1 MLRAASLQAFAD
13 LRHRWLQ
20 TALVFFVV
28 AAAAT
33 VLMLALTVWR
43 ASSEPYEQAL
53 DKANG
58 PHAWFFGGRSNLLRI
73 AQRDGVV
80 GFAGPYTVSYNFSVT
95 LGTERHPVRFWDTGA
110 DLPEVAPVLLTEGR
124 WLAPDGQDE
133 VVIGAGF
140 AREAGFEVG
149 DEIVVTDEAGRTALQ
164 IVGIAAN
171 LERAPYPVWGPAV
184 FHVLPSTMERLI
196 NGRVNAWML
205 GVRLEDASASE
216 QFISQVRADYPS
228 VITVPWQEVRD
239 TVNDVNTGNVVFLGV
254 FSGFAL
260 LAVGFIIAN
269 AIGGQVLAQF
279 REIGLLKAVG
289 FTPGQVT
296 GLLLLENT
304 LIAVPA
310 ALIGAALGF
319 ALSPLFLSSV
329 ASLFDASAFPAF
341 DPLVLGIVVAGVAL
355 ITMVFTA
362 VPAWR
367 AGRLS
372 TLRALTAGVKAEGS
386 RPSLPAKIASRLRL
400 PPLMV
405 IAVKDA
411 FSRPLRAVL
420 TIGAL
425 TLAVMTVTLALV
437 LDATL
442 MAAQDD
448 PRLLGQQ
455 PFELQVDPRTMS
467 NDDAEALIS
476 AHPEVERYVKRAW
489 FEVDI
494 GQRYQHVGTWGLTG
508 DYLEIGY
515 PIHEGRMFS
524 GPGEA
529 VLGLGLA
536 RELDLGVG
544 DTITFLL
551 WGETRLE
558 LPVVGTYV
566 EDSNSGRM
574 IMFDLATVEEIVP
587 DPAYVSF
594 GVKLLPGTD
603 AEAVRQSLQ
612 RDGGDGIDVDNLA
625 QDWVDSVQEN
635 RREIRAI
642 VFPLNG
648 VLLAVAAV
656 SLLTSLLF
664 TVRERQRDIGILK
677 SIGLTPVQVVSA
689 FVMGSTMFALLAAV
703 IGLPAGVFLTNVL
716 LDFAAQRDGLPT
728 GIAQTPSI
736 GWLLLVVPVAVAVTV
751 IGSALPAMQAGRSR
765 ITDALRYE

>member
-1 MLRAASLQAFAD
+1 MLRATLLQVFAD
-13 LRHRWLQ
+13 LRHRWVQ
-20 TALVFFVV
+20 TALVFFVI

-53 DKANG
+53 DEANG
-58 PHAWFFGGRSNLLRI
+58 PHAWFFGGRSDLLRI
-73 AQRDGVV
+73 AERDGVV
-80 GFAGPYTVSYNFSVT
+80 GFAGPYTVSLNFSVT
-95 LGTERHPVRFWDTGA
+95 VGTERHAVRFWDTGA
-110 DLPEVAPVLLTEGR
+110 ELPEVEPALLTKGR
-124 WLAPDGQDE
+124 WLDPDGQDE
-133 VVIGAGF
+133 VIIGAGF
-140 AREAGFEVG
+140 ARDAGFEVG
-149 DEIVVTDEAGRTALQ
+149 DEMVVADEAGRTALD

-171 LERAPYPVWGPAV
+171 LERAPYPDWGPAV
-184 FHVLPSTMERLI
+184 FHVLPSTFERLI
-196 NGRVNAWML
+196 HGQVNAFML

-216 QFISQVRADYPS
+216 QFISQVRGDYPS
-228 VITVPWQEVRD
+228 VITRSWQEVRHS
-239 TVNDVNTGNVVFLGV
+239 VMNNNEGIVVFLGV

-269 AIGGQVLAQF
+269 AIGGQVLAQY

-296 GLLLLENT
+296 VLLLLENM

-310 ALIGAALGF
+310 ALVGAALGF

-329 ASLFDASAFPAF
+329 ASLFNASAFPAF

-372 TLRALTAGVKAEGS
+372 TLRALTSGVMAEGS

-405 IAVKDA
+405 IAIKDA
-411 FSRPLRAVL
+411 FSRPLRALL

-442 MAAQDD
+442 VAGQDD
-448 PRLLGQQ
+448 PGLWGRQ
-455 PFELQVDPRTMS
+455 PFELQVVPRTTS
-467 NDDAEALIS
+467 NDDTEALVKS
-476 AHPEVERYVKRAW
+476 RPEVERYVKRAW

-494 GQRYQHVGTWGLTG
+494 ADRYQHLGTWGLTG
-508 DYLEIGY
+508 DYQEIGY

-536 RELDLGVG
+536 REMGLGVG
-544 DTITFLL
+544 DSITFLL

-566 EDSNSGRM
+566 EDGDRGRR
-574 IMFDLATVEEIVP
+574 IMFDFATVEEIVP
-587 DPAYVSF
+587 DPGFVSF
-594 GVKLLPGTD
+594 GVKLVPGTD
-603 AEAVRQSLQ
+603 AEALRQSLQ
-612 RDGGDGIDVDNLA
+612 RDGGEGIDVDNLA
-625 QDWVDSVQEN
+625 QEWVDALEEN
-635 RREIRAI
+635 RREARAI

-689 FVMGSTMFALLAAV
+689 FVMGSTVFALLAVV
-703 IGLPAGVFLTNVL
+703 IGLPAGVLLTNVL
-716 LDFAAQRDGLPT
+716 IGFFAQQDGLPK
-728 GIAQTPSI
+728 GIAETPGI
-736 GWLLLVVPVAVAVTV
+736 GWLLLVIPLAIAVTV
-751 IGSALPAMQAGRSR
+751 IGSALPALQAGRSR

>member
-1 MLRAASLQAFAD
+1 MLRATLLQVFAD

-20 TALVFFVV
+20 TALVFLVI

-53 DKANG
+53 DEANG
-58 PHAWFFGGRSNLLRI
+58 PHAWFFGGRTDLLRI
-73 AQRDGVV
+73 AERDGVV
-80 GFAGPYTVSYNFSVT
+80 GVAGPYTVSLNFSVT
-95 LGTERHPVRFWDTGA
+95 VGTERHPVRFWDTGA
-110 DLPEVAPVLLTEGR
+110 ELPEVEPALLTKGR
-124 WLAPDGQDE
+124 WLDPDGQDE
-133 VVIGAGF
+133 VIIGAGF
-140 AREAGFEVG
+140 ARHVGFEVG
-149 DEIVVTDEAGRTALQ
+149 DEIVVADEAGRTALD

-171 LERAPYPVWGPAV
+171 LERAPYPDWGPAV
-184 FHVLPSTMERLI
+184 FHVLPTTFERLI
-196 NGRVNAWML
+196 HGRVNAFML

-216 QFISQVRADYPS
+216 QFISQVRGDYPS
-228 VITVPWQEVRD
+228 VFTRSWQEVRH
-239 TVNDVNTGNVVFLGV
+239 TVMNDNMGNVVFLGV

-269 AIGGQVLAQF
+269 AIGGQVLAQY

-296 GLLLLENT
+296 VLLLLENM

-310 ALIGAALGF
+310 ALVGAALGF

-329 ASLFDASAFPAF
+329 ASLFNASAFPAF
-341 DPLVLGIVVAGVAL
+341 DPLVLGIGVASVAL

-372 TLRALTAGVKAEGS
+372 TLRALTSGVMAEGS
-386 RPSLPAKIASRLRL
+386 RPSLPAKLASRLRL

-405 IAVKDA
+405 IAIKDA
-411 FSRPLRAVL
+411 FSRPLRALL

-437 LDATL
+437 FDATL
-442 MAAQDD
+442 VAGQDD
-448 PRLLGQQ
+448 PGLLGRQ
-455 PFELQVDPRTMS
+455 PFELQVVPRTMS
-467 NDDAEALIS
+467 DDDTEALVK
-476 AHPEVERYVKRAW
+476 ARPEVERYVKRAW

-494 GQRYQHVGTWGLTG
+494 ADRYQHLGTWGLAG
-508 DYLEIGY
+508 DYREIGY
-515 PIHEGRMFS
+515 PIHKGRMFS

-536 RELDLGVG
+536 REMNLGVG
-544 DTITFLL
+544 DTITFFLA
-551 WGETRLE
+551 GSEVE

-566 EDSNSGRM
+566 EDSNSGRR

-587 DPAYVSF
+587 DPRFVSF
-594 GVKLLPGTD
+594 GVKVVPGTD
-603 AEAVRQSLQ
+603 AETVRQSLK
-612 RDGGDGIDVDNLA
+612 RDGGGGIDVDNLA
-625 QDWVDSVQEN
+625 QEWVDALEES
-635 RREIRAI
+635 RREARTIL
-642 VFPLNG
+642 FSLNG
-648 VLLAVAAV
+648 VLLAVAVV

-664 TVRERQRDIGILK
+664 TVRERQRDVGILK

-689 FVMGSTMFALLAAV
+689 FVMGSTAFALLAV
-703 IGLPAGVFLTNVL
+703 IIGLPTGVFLTNVL
-716 LDFAAQRDGLPT
+716 VDFAAQEDGLPK
-728 GIAQTPSI
+728 GIAETPSI
-736 GWLLLVVPVAVAVTV
+736 GWLLLVLPLTIAVTV
-751 IGSALPAMQAGRSR
+751 IGSALPALRAGRSR
-765 ITDALRYE
+765 IIDALRYE

>member
-1 MLRAASLQAFAD
+1 MFRAASLQAFAD
-13 LRHRWLQ
+13 LRHRWVQ

-53 DKANG
+53 DEANG
-58 PHAWFFGGRSNLLRI
+58 PHAWLFGDRSDLLRI
-73 AQRDGVV
+73 AERDGVV
-80 GFAGPYTVSYNFSVT
+80 GAAGPYTVSFNFSVT
-95 LGTERHPVRFWDTGA
+95 VGTERHPVRFWDTGA
-110 DLPEVAPVLLTEGR
+110 ELPEVSPVLLTEGR
-124 WLAPDGQDE
+124 WLVPDGRDE
-133 VVIGAGF
+133 VVIDAGF
-140 AREAGFEVG
+140 AREAGFDVG
-149 DEIVVTDEAGRTALQ
+149 DEIVVADEAGRTVLH
-164 IVGIAAN
+164 IVGVAAN

-184 FHVLPSTMERLI
+184 FHALPSTMEHLI
-196 NGRVNAWML
+196 HGRVNAWML
-205 GVRLEDASASE
+205 GVRLEDGAASE
-216 QFISQVRADYPS
+216 RFITQVRADYPS
-228 VITVPWQEVRD
+228 VITGSWQEVRD
-239 TVNDVNTGNVVFLGV
+239 GVNDVNTGNVVLLGV

-269 AIGGQVLAQF
+269 AIGGQVLAQS

-296 GLLLLENT
+296 GLFVLENMM
-304 LIAVPA
+304 IAVPA
-310 ALIGAALGF
+310 ALVGGVLGF
-319 ALSPLFLSSV
+319 GLSPLFLGSV
-329 ASLFDASAFPAF
+329 ASLFDASVFPTF
-341 DPLVLGIVVAGVAL
+341 DPLVSGTVVAGVGL

-372 TLRALTAGVKAEGS
+372 TLRTLTTGVMAEGS

-400 PPLMV
+400 PPLLV

-411 FSRPLRAVL
+411 FSRPLRAML

-425 TLAVMTVTLALV
+425 TLVVITVAFALTI
-437 LDATL
+437 DATFV
-442 MAAQDD
+442 AAQDD
-448 PRLLGQQ
+448 PVRLGGP
-455 PFELQVDPRTMS
+455 PFELQVEPRTMS
-467 NDDAEALIS
+467 NDGAEALVK
-476 AHPEVERYVKRAW
+476 AQPEIERYVKRAW

-494 GQRYQHVGTWGLTG
+494 PERYQHVGTWGLAG
-508 DYLEIGY
+508 DYREIGY

-566 EDSNSGRM
+566 EDNDRGRR

-587 DPAYVSF
+587 DPGFVNF
-594 GVKLLPGTD
+594 GVKVVSGTD
-603 AEAVRQSLQ
+603 AETVRQSLQ
-612 RDGGDGIDVDNLA
+612 RHGGGGIDVDNLA
-625 QDWVDSVQEN
+625 QDWVDSLQEN

-642 VFPLNG
+642 AFSLNG
-648 VLLAVAAV
+648 VLLAVAVV

-664 TVRERQRDIGILK
+664 TVRERQRDVGILK

-689 FVMGSTMFALLAAV
+689 FVMGSAVFALLAAV
-703 IGLPAGVFLTNVL
+703 IGLPVGVFLTNVL
-716 LDFAAQRDGLPT
+716 IDFAAQEDGLPK
-728 GIAQTPSI
+728 GIAETPSA
-736 GWLLLVVPVAVAVTV
+736 GWLLLVVPLTVAVTV

-765 ITDALRYE
+765 IIDALRYE

>member
-1 MLRAASLQAFAD
+1 MLRATLLQTFAD

-20 TALVFFVV
+20 TVLVFFVI

-53 DKANG
+53 GEANG
-58 PHAWFFGGRSNLLRI
+58 PHAWFFGDRTDLLRI
-73 AQRDGVV
+73 AERDGVV
-80 GFAGPYTVSYNFSVT
+80 GFAGPYTVSFNFSVT
-95 LGTERHPVRFWDTGA
+95 VGTERHPVRFWDTGA
-110 DLPEVAPVLLTEGR
+110 ELPEVEPALLTDGR
-124 WLAPDGQDE
+124 WLDPDGQDE

-140 AREAGFEVG
+140 ARDAGFEVG
-149 DEIVVTDEAGRTALQ
+149 DEIVVADEAGRTALD

-171 LERAPYPVWGPAV
+171 LERSPYPDVGPAV
-184 FHVLPSTMERLI
+184 FHVLPSTFQRLI
-196 NGRVNAWML
+196 HGQVNAFML

-216 QFISQVRADYPS
+216 QFISRVRSDYPN
-228 VITVPWQEVRD
+228 VITRSWQEVRH
-239 TVNDVNTGNVVFLGV
+239 TVNNNNMGNVIFLTV
-254 FSGFAL
+254 FSVFAL

-289 FTPGQVT
+289 FTPSQVT
-296 GLLLLENT
+296 GLLLLENV

-310 ALIGAALGF
+310 ALVGAALGF

-329 ASLFDASAFPAF
+329 ASLFNASAFPAF
-341 DPLVLGIVVAGVAL
+341 DPVILGVVVAGVAL
-355 ITMVFTA
+355 ITMIFTA

-372 TLRALTAGVKAEGS
+372 TLRALTSGIMAEGS
-386 RPSLPAKIASRLRL
+386 RLSLPAKIASWLRL
-400 PPLMV
+400 PPLLV
-405 IAVKDA
+405 IAIKDA
-411 FSRPLRAVL
+411 FSRPLRAL
-420 TIGAL
+420 LAIGAL

-437 LDATL
+437 IDATL
-442 MAAQDD
+442 VAAQDD
-448 PRLLGQQ
+448 PGLLGGP
-455 PFELQVDPRTMS
+455 PFELGVEPRTMS
-467 NDDAEALIS
+467 NDDAEALIK

-494 GQRYQHVGTWGLTG
+494 TNRYQHLGTWGLAG
-508 DYLEIGY
+508 DYREIGY
-515 PIHEGRMFS
+515 RIDDGRMFS

-536 RELDLGVG
+536 REMDLGVG
-544 DTITFLL
+544 DTITFFLA
-551 WGETRLE
+551 GSEVE

-566 EDSNSGRM
+566 EDGDRGRR
-574 IMFDLATVEEIVP
+574 IMFDLATVGAIVP
-587 DPAYVSF
+587 DPRFVSF
-594 GVKLLPGTD
+594 GVKVVPGTD
-603 AEAVRQSLQ
+603 VEAARQSLL

-625 QDWVDSVQEN
+625 QGWVDSLQEN
-635 RREIRAI
+635 RREIRSI

-648 VLLAVAAV
+648 VLLAVAVV

-689 FVMGSTMFALLAAV
+689 FVMGSTVFALMAV
-703 IGLPAGVFLTNVL
+703 AIGLPAGVFMTNVL
-716 LDFAAQRDGLPT
+716 FDFVGQQEGWPK
-728 GIAQTPSI
+728 GIAETPSI
-736 GWLLLVVPVAVAVTV
+736 GWLLLIIPLTIVVTV
-751 IGSALPAMQAGRSR
+751 IGSAVPALQAGRSR

>member
-1 MLRAASLQAFAD
+1 MLRATLLQAFAD

-20 TALVFFVV
+20 TVLVFLVI

-53 DKANG
+53 DEANG
-58 PHAWFFGGRSNLLRI
+58 PHAWFFGDRSDLLRI
-73 AQRDGVV
+73 AERDGVV
-80 GFAGPYTVSYNFSVT
+80 GFAGPYTVSLNFSVT
-95 LGTERHPVRFWDTGA
+95 VGTERHPVRFWDTGA
-110 DLPEVAPVLLTEGR
+110 ELPEVEPALLTDGR
-124 WLAPDGQDE
+124 WLDPDGQDE
-133 VVIGAGF
+133 VIIGAGF
-140 AREAGFEVG
+140 ARDAGFEVG
-149 DEIVVTDEAGRTALQ
+149 DEIVVADEGGRTALD

-171 LERAPYPVWGPAV
+171 LERAPYPEWGPAV
-184 FHVLPSTMERLI
+184 FHVLPSTFERLI
-196 NGRVNAWML
+196 HGQVNAFML
-205 GVRLEDASASE
+205 GVRLEDAAASE
-216 QFISQVRADYPS
+216 QFINQVRADYPP
-228 VITVPWQEVRD
+228 VITRSWQEVRD
-239 TVNDVNTGNVVFLGV
+239 AVNQVNTANVIFLAV
-254 FSGFAL
+254 FSVFAL

-269 AIGGQVLAQF
+269 AIGGQVLAQY

-296 GLLLLENT
+296 VLLLLENMLT
-304 LIAVPA
+304 AVPA
-310 ALIGAALGF
+310 ALVGAALGF

-329 ASLFDASAFPAF
+329 ASLFNASAFPAF
-341 DPLVLGIVVAGVAL
+341 DPVVLRAGVAIVAL

-372 TLRALTAGVKAEGS
+372 TLRALTSGIMAEGS
-386 RPSLPAKIASRLRL
+386 RPSLPAKIASRLHL
-400 PPLMV
+400 PPLIV
-405 IAVKDA
+405 IAIKDA
-411 FSRPLRAVL
+411 FSRPLRALL

-442 MAAQDD
+442 VAAQDD
-448 PRLLGQQ
+448 PGLLGRQ
-455 PFELQVDPRTMS
+455 PFELQVVPRTIS
-467 NDDAEALIS
+467 NDSTEALIN

-494 GQRYQHVGTWGLTG
+494 PERYQHLGTWGLAG
-508 DYLEIGY
+508 DYREIGY

-536 RELDLGVG
+536 KEMDLGVG
-544 DTITFLL
+544 ETITFFLA
-551 WGETRLE
+551 GSEVE

-566 EDSNSGRM
+566 EDGDRGLR

-587 DPAYVSF
+587 DPGFVSF
-594 GVKLLPGTD
+594 GVKLVPGTD

-612 RDGGDGIDVDNLA
+612 RDGGEGIDVDNLA
-625 QDWVDSVQEN
+625 QEWVDVLEES

-642 VFPLNG
+642 VFSLNG

-689 FVMGSTMFALLAAV
+689 FVMGSTVFALLAAV
-703 IGLPAGVFLTNVL
+703 IGLPAGVLLTNVL
-716 LDFAAQRDGLPT
+716 VDFFAQQDGLPK
-728 GIAQTPSI
+728 GIAETPGV
-736 GWLLLVVPVAVAVTV
+736 GWLLLVIPLAVAVTV
-751 IGSALPAMQAGRSR
+751 IGSALPAVQAGRSR

>member
-1 MLRAASLQAFAD
+1 MLRAIFLQASAD
-13 LRHRWLQ
+13 LRHRWVQ
-20 TALVFFVV
+20 TALVFFVI

-53 DKANG
+53 DEANG
-58 PHAWFFGGRSNLLRI
+58 PHAWFFGSQSDLLRI
-73 AQRDGVV
+73 AERDGVV

-95 LGTERHPVRFWDTGA
+95 VGTERHSVCFWDTGA
-110 DLPEVAPVLLTEGR
+110 ELPEVEPALLTEGR

-133 VVIGAGF
+133 VIIGAGF

-149 DEIVVTDEAGRTALQ
+149 DEIVVADETRRTVLH

-171 LERAPYPVWGPAV
+171 LERAPYPEWGPAV

-196 NGRVNAWML
+196 HGRVNAWML
-205 GVRLEDASASE
+205 GVRLEDADTSE
-216 QFISQVRADYPS
+216 QFISQVHDDYPS
-228 VITVPWQEVRD
+228 VITRSWQEVRD
-239 TVNDVNTGNVVFLGV
+239 AVSESNMGNVALLGV
-254 FSGFAL
+254 FSAFAL

-269 AIGGQVLAQF
+269 TIGGQVLAQY

-296 GLLLLENT
+296 GLLLLENM

-310 ALIGAALGF
+310 ALVGAALGF
-319 ALSPLFLSSV
+319 ALSPLFLSSL
-329 ASLFDASAFPAF
+329 ASLFSASAFPAF
-341 DPLVLGIVVAGVAL
+341 DPLVLGIGVAGVAL
-355 ITMVFTA
+355 ITLVFTA

-372 TLRALTAGVKAEGS
+372 TLRALTTGVMAEGS

-405 IAVKDA
+405 IAIKDA
-411 FSRPLRAVL
+411 FSRPLRALL

-437 LDATL
+437 IDATL
-442 MAAQDD
+442 VAAQDD
-448 PRLLGQQ
+448 PSLMGQQ
-455 PFELQVDPRTMS
+455 PFELQVVPRTMS
-467 NDDAEALIS
+467 NDSTEALIN

-494 GQRYQHVGTWGLTG
+494 PERYQHLGTWGLAG
-508 DYLEIGY
+508 DYQEIGY
-515 PIHEGRMFS
+515 PIYDGRMLS

-544 DTITFLL
+544 DTITFFL

-566 EDSNSGRM
+566 EDADRGRR

-587 DPAYVSF
+587 DPAFISF
-594 GVKLLPGTD
+594 GVKLVPGTD
-603 AEAVRQSLQ
+603 AEAARQSLQ
-612 RDGGDGIDVDNLA
+612 QDGGEGIDVDNLA
-625 QDWVDSVQEN
+625 QDWVDTLQES
-635 RREIRAI
+635 RREIRTI
-642 VFPLNG
+642 LFSLNG
-648 VLLAVAAV
+648 MLLAVAVV

-664 TVRERQRDIGILK
+664 TVRERQRDVGILK
-677 SIGLTPVQVVSA
+677 SIGLTPVQVVGA
-689 FVMGSTMFALLAAV
+689 FVMGSTVFALLAAV
-703 IGLPAGVFLTNVL
+703 IGLPAGVLLTNVL
-716 LDFAAQRDGLPT
+716 IDFAAQKDGLPK
-728 GIAQTPSI
+728 GIAETPSA
-736 GWLLLVVPVAVAVTV
+736 GWLLLVIPLAIAVTV
-751 IGSALPAMQAGRSR
+751 IGSALPAIQAGRSR
-765 ITDALRYE
+765 ITDAMRYE

>member
-13 LRHRWLQ
+13 LRHRWVQ

-58 PHAWFFGGRSNLLRI
+58 PHAWFFGGRSDLLRI

-95 LGTERHPVRFWDTGA
+95 VGTERHPVRFWDTGA
-110 DLPEVAPVLLTEGR
+110 ELPEVAPVLLTKGR

-140 AREAGFEVG
+140 ARDAGFEVG
-149 DEIVVTDEAGRTALQ
+149 DDIVVTDEAGRTALH

-196 NGRVNAWML
+196 NGHVNAWML

-216 QFISQVRADYPS
+216 QFISQVRADYPA

-239 TVNDVNTGNVVFLGV
+239 TVNDVNTGNVVFLSV

-319 ALSPLFLSSV
+319 ALSPLFLRSV

-341 DPLVLGIVVAGVAL
+341 DPLILGIVVAGVAL
-355 ITMVFTA
+355 ITMIFTA

-405 IAVKDA
+405 IAAKDA

-420 TIGAL
+420 TIGSL

-442 MAAQDD
+442 VAAKDD
-448 PRLLGQQ
+448 PGLLGQQ

-536 RELDLGVG
+536 RELNLGVG

-635 RREIRAI
+635 RKEIRAI

-648 VLLAVAAV
+648 VLLAVAVV

-703 IGLPAGVFLTNVL
+703 IGLPAGVFLTNIL

>member
-13 LRHRWLQ
+13 LRHRWVQ

-58 PHAWFFGGRSNLLRI
+58 PHAWFFGGRSDLLRI

-95 LGTERHPVRFWDTGA
+95 VGTERHPVRFWDTGA
-110 DLPEVAPVLLTEGR
+110 ELPEVAPVLLTKGR

-140 AREAGFEVG
+140 ARDAGFEVG
-149 DEIVVTDEAGRTALQ
+149 DDIVVTDEAGRTALH

-196 NGRVNAWML
+196 NGHVNAWML

-216 QFISQVRADYPS
+216 QFISQVRADYPA

-239 TVNDVNTGNVVFLGV
+239 TVNDVNTGNVVFLSV

-341 DPLVLGIVVAGVAL
+341 DPLILGIVVAGVAL
-355 ITMVFTA
+355 ITMIFTA

-405 IAVKDA
+405 IAAKDA

-420 TIGAL
+420 TIGSL

-442 MAAQDD
+442 VAAKDD
-448 PRLLGQQ
+448 PGLLGQQ

-476 AHPEVERYVKRAW
+476 AHPGVERYVKRAW

-508 DYLEIGY
+508 DYLQIGY

-536 RELDLGVG
+536 RELNLGVG

-635 RREIRAI
+635 RKEIRAI

-648 VLLAVAAV
+648 VLLAVAVV

-703 IGLPAGVFLTNVL
+703 IGLPAGVFLTNIL